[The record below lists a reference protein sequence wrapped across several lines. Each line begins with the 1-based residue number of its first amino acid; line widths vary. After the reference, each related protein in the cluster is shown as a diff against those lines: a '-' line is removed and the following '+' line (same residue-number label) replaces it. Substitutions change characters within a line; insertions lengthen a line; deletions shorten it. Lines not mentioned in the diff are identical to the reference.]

1 MRLGYIFYGQ
11 PWGWTYGTAMHLPP
25 DKLWCKP
32 NGGRFNRLRL
42 HSNNL
47 QLSNTMTTSGFSNI
61 QYGNVGW
68 DISILSRGAFKW
80 GGLMLCLLYFPYMVG
95 LLFLCFLYTNRE
107 YTLWLF
113 EQTLLVFEH
122 GVETLLW
129 EALPQSSEADLLV
142 FGITLFFLSLLGI
155 CFNNQGNIL
164 IVMLFLELML
174 YSLSFLS
181 TAFSLSWGYP
191 QGQIFSLLIMAVAVA
206 AAAIGLGLLIRAFR
220 AYDRVELNEFSY
232 MKG

>member
-1 MRLGYIFYGQ
+1 
-11 PWGWTYGTAMHLPP
+11 
-25 DKLWCKP
+25 
-32 NGGRFNRLRL
+32 
-42 HSNNL
+42 
-47 QLSNTMTTSGFSNI
+47 
-61 QYGNVGW
+61 
-68 DISILSRGAFKW
+68 
-80 GGLMLCLLYFPYMVG
+80 MLCILYFPYIVG

-107 YTLWLF
+107 Y
-113 EQTLLVFEH
+113 TLLVFEH

-181 TAFSLSWGYP
+181 TAFSLS
-191 QGQIFSLLIMAVAVA
+191 
-206 AAAIGLGLLIRAFR
+206 
-220 AYDRVELNEFSY
+220 
-232 MKG
+232 